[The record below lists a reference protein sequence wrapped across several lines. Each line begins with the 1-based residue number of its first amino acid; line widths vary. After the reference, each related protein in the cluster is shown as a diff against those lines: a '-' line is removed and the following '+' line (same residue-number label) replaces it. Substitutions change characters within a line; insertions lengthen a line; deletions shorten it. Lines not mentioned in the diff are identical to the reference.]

1 MKRIIFISV
10 LLTLIS
16 MCGFGQGQR
25 KFYQSNHSKEL
36 REKTGLTLKEIR
48 MGFMYGYSC
57 SDEICPYFYI
67 KFSNNTSIQKRRW
80 TPNLVYRLKR
90 NGVVIDS
97 TYYFKE
103 KVSPAIPN
111 VTYLERRALNKMA
124 FVDENDITGYT
135 IEFFFAEIEDIPNTS
150 PSRYLYRDIIK
161 IDEIPIS
168 KINFHL
174 SESDFRIYDPRLRR
188 YVYFD
193 IPLNKL

>member
-1 MKRIIFISV
+1 MYYLHLFQCVDLDKAKENFTKATIQKNFVKNRLNFKRNKNGVYVRIFLFRRS
-10 LLTLIS
+10 LSLFL
-16 MCGFGQGQR
+16 
-25 KFYQSNHSKEL
+25 YQVQQQHV
-36 REKTGLTLKEIR
+36 
-48 MGFMYGYSC
+48 YS
-57 SDEICPYFYI
+57 
-67 KFSNNTSIQKRRW
+67 KRRW

-90 NGVVIDS
+90 NGIVIDS

-103 KVSPAIPN
+103 KVSPATPN

-124 FVDENDITGYT
+124 FVDGNDITGYT

-150 PSRYLYRDIIK
+150 PSKYLYKDIIK